1 METVLGMAFAMGRT
15 LVLPPHQ
22 KMYLLTNKAKGQ
34 RDAFSFEHFFHMERI
49 HEEHLGLDIISMK
62 EFLEIVMKGKFID
75 PKTNQPVFPPGN
87 RTDWDGA
94 SDADQAV
101 LRRFLRNGITSTVVL
116 WDPEECL
123 AAFPATADPADME
136 SLNQTHQ
143 RILET
148 TGMPPFTAYIGKP
161 NPVNASVEERLK
173 ENAAERKKLCLYDK
187 KLQDSRWLHFPMEHS
202 GEMENRLLVH
212 FYAFLFFQDWKTD
225 LWMKRFIR
233 DHVRYIDEIQCAA
246 ARIVQAIRKRVQQR
260 GFDNDFD
267 SLHVRRGGTMNCWHM
282 P

>member
-22 KMYLLTNKAKGQ
+22 RMYLLNKKEGGQ
-34 RDAFSFEHFFHMERI
+34 RNAFSFEHFFHMERI
-49 HEEHLGLDIISMK
+49 HEEHMGLDIISMK
-62 EFLEIVMKGKFID
+62 EFLEIVMKGTFID
-75 PKTNQPVFPPGN
+75 PQTNQPVFPPGN

-94 SDADQAV
+94 NERDQEV
-101 LRRFLRNGITSTVVL
+101 LKQFLRNGISSTVVR
-116 WDPEECL
+116 WDPEDCM
-123 AAFPATADPADME
+123 AAFPATADPVDLE

-143 RILET
+143 HILENG
-148 TGMPPFTAYIGKP
+148 GMPPYTAYIGKP

-173 ENAAERKKLCLYDK
+173 ENAAERKKLCLYDQP
-187 KLQDSRWLHFPMEHS
+187 LQDARWLHFPVQR
-202 GEMENRLLVH
+202 GETENRLLVH

-246 ARIVQAIRKRVQQR
+246 ARIVQAIRKRVKER
-260 GFDNDFD
+260 GIDTDFD
-267 SLHVRRGGTMNCWHM
+267 SLHVRRGGTVHHVHW
-282 P
+282 